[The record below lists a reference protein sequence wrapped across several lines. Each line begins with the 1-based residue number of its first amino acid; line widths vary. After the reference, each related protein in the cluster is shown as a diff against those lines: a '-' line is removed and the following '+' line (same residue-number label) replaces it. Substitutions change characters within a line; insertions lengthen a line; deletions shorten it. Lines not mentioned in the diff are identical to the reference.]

1 MLHPQPH
8 ETGQTQTIVE
18 FRGATCGYSGATVLR
33 DIDLRM
39 IRGDFVGLVGPSGAG
54 KTTLLRAIL
63 GGVDLYAGDVLVE
76 GTSVTRKRPRAGYV
90 PQLEAIDWNFPIT
103 VEQVVMLGRAGEG
116 WFPWQK
122 REAREEA
129 YAVMR
134 RLGIEVL
141 AKRQIRA
148 LSGGQQQRAFLARA
162 LFSSPS
168 MLLLDEPTAGVDIKT
183 RDDILHLLDELNHE
197 GVTIVMTTHEINAV
211 AAHLPWVVCVNGS
224 VIAEGPPNEV
234 YTPEILER
242 TYNAPMT
249 VIQHE
254 GMTLVAERPHFV
266 AATTTTTGDRRERR
280 ADAHTPG
287 PPPSP
292 SARLQSGSRGFSQ
305 NKFWPSRAAR
315 WAHV

>member
-1 MLHPQPH
+1 MLHPAPH
-8 ETGQTQTIVE
+8 ETTQTATIVE
-18 FRGATCGYSGATVLR
+18 FRKVTCGYSGSIALR
-33 DIDLRM
+33 DVDLKVT
-39 IRGDFVGLVGPSGAG
+39 RGDFIGLVGPSGAG

-63 GGVDLYAGDVLVE
+63 GGVSIYEGEVLVS
-76 GTSVTRKRPRAGYV
+76 GRSVQSHRPRVGYV
-90 PQLEAIDWNFPIT
+90 PQLETIDWNFPIT
-103 VEQVVMLGRAGEG
+103 VEQVVMLGRAGDG
-116 WFPWQK
+116 WGPWQSRK
-122 REAREEA
+122 GREEA
-129 YAVMR
+129 YAIMTQ
-134 RLGIEVL
+134 LGIGAL

-162 LFSSPS
+162 LFSSPT

-211 AAHLPWVVCVNGS
+211 AAHLPWVVCINGTI
-224 VIAEGPPNEV
+224 IAEGPPSEV

-266 AATTTTTGDRRERR
+266 GRHHQTKR
-280 ADAHTPG
+280 
-287 PPPSP
+287 
-292 SARLQSGSRGFSQ
+292 SA
-305 NKFWPSRAAR
+305 
-315 WAHV
+315 